1 MEKNGEC
8 LYMMLMYAIHVME
21 KWRLKISSIAC
32 LLRCVYKNNIPARQW
47 SLFTWNWNTLAKL
60 HSGNS
65 ITLLERKVKH
75 DEDVK
80 YLPNNLCD
88 GFKVDRDK
96 RSIPPERREDTR
108 VSPFSSTAEQVLTA
122 AINNEA
128 QLKGRPPAKSVA
140 KRWKWCRVV
149 G

>member
-1 MEKNGEC
+1 MANAHIYDEQVREGKMKTEDNFYRTFIETC
-8 LYMMLMYAIHVME
+8 A
-21 KWRLKISSIAC
+21 
-32 LLRCVYKNNIPARQW
+32 CVYKSDTTSTEVRIIYMELKYA
-47 SLFTWNWNTLAKL
+47 
-60 HSGNS
+60 GG
-65 ITLLERKVKH
+65 ITPRRFHYPSRWDKVKQ
-75 DEDVK
+75 DEGVK

-88 GFKVDRDK
+88 SFKVDRDK
-96 RSIPPERREDTR
+96 RSIPPERREDTSGI
-108 VSPFSSTAEQVLTA
+108 SPFSSTAKQVLTA